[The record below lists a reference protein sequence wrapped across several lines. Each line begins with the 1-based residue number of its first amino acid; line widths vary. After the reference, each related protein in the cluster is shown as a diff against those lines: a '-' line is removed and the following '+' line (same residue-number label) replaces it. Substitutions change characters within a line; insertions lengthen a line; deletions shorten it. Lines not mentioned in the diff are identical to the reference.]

1 MNITSTELKT
11 RLGKYLKLVQK
22 RAKIVITDRGAPV
35 ATLSG
40 MLGKDAEEHE
50 DQNALAESDELQFSR
65 IPTGSR
71 SIRNITFPKLQKS
84 ARSSTEWLR
93 AERGE
98 R

>member
-35 ATLSG
+35 ATLQG
-40 MLGKDAEEHE
+40 VHKE
-50 DQNALAESDELQFSR
+50 DSAASSEELQFSR
-65 IPTGSR
+65 IPNGAGT
-71 SIRNITFPKLQKS
+71 IKTLTFPKLQKS
-84 ARSSTEWLR
+84 GRASLDWLR
-93 AERGE
+93 DERGD